1 MRMVL
6 AWLVVATSVA
16 LAGEALPPP
25 QGKVVP
31 EGARLEHLFTRMAE
45 IRGGLTEGPAAAPD
59 GSIYFSDIPEG
70 ADRGMILRFD
80 PATKQ
85 TTVITDDSGKSNGL
99 FFDAQ
104 GRLVACEGASYGGR
118 RIARWDLKTGK
129 RETLADKYEGRRFN
143 SPNDITIDTKGR
155 IYFSDPRYV
164 GHETRELDFQ
174 GVFRIDPDGSLHLA
188 TREVS
193 KPNGLA
199 ISPDGRWLYVAEHD
213 NGTDRIDPSAPAPKL
228 GPMRILAFPLNE
240 QGEVAGKA
248 KVLADFGKERGCDG
262 MTVDVEGNIYLTLR
276 EPRRPGV
283 LVLDPQ
289 GREIAHIPTGPA
301 NQQGNKEVVGLP
313 SNVVFGRGAEA
324 NVLYITVDTGLYRI
338 PLLVK
343 GYHPLHNE

>member
-1 MRMVL
+1 MRIAL
-6 AWLVVATSVA
+6 AWLLVATSVA
-16 LAGEALPPP
+16 MAGEALPPP
-25 QGKVVP
+25 QGKAVP

-99 FFDAQ
+99 FFDPQ
-104 GRLVACEGASYGGR
+104 GRLVVCEGASYGGR
-118 RIARWDLKTGK
+118 RISRWDLKTGK
-129 RETLADKYEGRRFN
+129 RETIVDNYQGRRFN

-164 GHETRELDFQ
+164 GHEPRELDFQ

-188 TREVS
+188 TRDVS

-213 NGTDRIDPSAPAPKL
+213 NGTDRIDPNAPAPKL
-228 GPMRILAFPLNE
+228 GAMKILAFPLNDN
-240 QGEVAGKA
+240 GDVAGPA
-248 KVLADFGKERGCDG
+248 KTLIDFGKERGCDG
-262 MTVDVEGNIYLTLR
+262 MTVDVEGNIYLTIR

-289 GREIAHIPTGPA
+289 GREIAFIPTGPA
-301 NQQGNKEVVGLP
+301 NQQGKKEVVGLP

-324 NVLYITVDTGLYRI
+324 NVLYITVDTSLYRI